1 MDLRNNAF
9 ALLNVLKLGKLSY
22 WRGKY
27 KKMGKT
33 RRDPYKIKRN
43 QFKRKYISKL
53 KKLTEDEKNMR
64 SDSDPNLILDTKKL
78 LDDFFSVIMSL
89 KLEDGLKW
97 ILGLEEY
104 IEDKKNK
111 EHIHYRRYT
120 RGHIVEVELFG
131 HFDKEL
137 TYSHPA
143 LTLYDGGN
151 SVLVAPISGGKY
163 GDDNIMHIDVTKQEG
178 LRKNCAVM
186 VDSLRIID
194 KKRILY
200 QHKKDELNVK
210 ISAEILDEIDNIIIS
225 KFIPGHRTKYD
236 QLKMDLYKEVDKN
249 EVALNEIEKLKKE
262 LELKNQEI
270 MEIKDKIT
278 VE

>member
-1 MDLRNNAF
+1 MVKISKN
-9 ALLNVLKLGKLSY
+9 S
-22 WRGKY
+22 
-27 KKMGKT
+27 
-33 RRDPYKIKRN
+33 YKIKRSK
-43 QFKRKYISKL
+43 FKRKYVSKL
-53 KKLTEDEKNMR
+53 KNLTDDEKNMR
-64 SDSDPNLILDTKKL
+64 SGSDPNLILDTKRL

-111 EHIHYRRYT
+111 KQIHYRRYT

-143 LTLYDGGN
+143 LILYDGGN

-163 GDDNIMHIDVTKQEG
+163 GDDKEMHIDVTEKDG

-210 ISAEILDEIDNIIIS
+210 ISTEILDNIDNVLIS
-225 KFIPGHRTKYD
+225 KFIPGHKIKYD
-236 QLKMDLYKEVDKN
+236 QLKSDFYKEIEKN
-249 EVALNEIEKLKKE
+249 EVALSEIEELKKA
-262 LELKNQEI
+262 LELKNKEI
-270 MEIKDKIT
+270 NEIKEKIT
-278 VE
+278 IE